1 MMMRAVFVATVGLTL
16 YGCGTINTVISS
28 DANAISKLRV
38 AKTRCEAIPQIYS
51 GVSYDLCILHGPPQV
66 GEHDPAAPALIPLQ
80 VLDLIPSGIADTLLL
95 PYTIY
100 LQHSEGSLD
109 L

>member
-1 MMMRAVFVATVGLTL
+1 
-16 YGCGTINTVISS
+16 
-28 DANAISKLRV
+28 
-38 AKTRCEAIPQIYS
+38 
-51 GVSYDLCILHGPPQV
+51 
-66 GEHDPAAPALIPLQ
+66 PAAPALIPLQ